1 MTVIDLS
8 EQTDDIRYR
17 YWEYWRSDK
26 ALRVFSENCQPVTP
40 RKITTA
46 SGKPPSGLKISLS
59 QEAPWVA
66 PATSPIPTR

>member
-8 EQTDDIRYR
+8 EQTDDIRCR

-26 ALRVFSENCQPVTP
+26 APENRQPVTP

-46 SGKPPSGLKISLS
+46 SGEPPSGLKISPS

>member
-1 MTVIDLS
+1 MTAIDLS
-8 EQTDDIRYR
+8 EQLDDIRCR
-17 YWEYWRSDK
+17 YPEYWRSDE
-26 ALRVFSENCQPVTP
+26 AQRVFSENCQPVTP

-46 SGKPPSGLKISLS
+46 SGEPPSGLKISPS

>member
-1 MTVIDLS
+1 MTAIDLS

-26 ALRVFSENCQPVTP
+26 APENCQPVTP

>member
-8 EQTDDIRYR
+8 EQTDDIRCR

-26 ALRVFSENCQPVTP
+26 APKHCQPVTP